1 MTKVIIDALS
11 EVPALK
17 PKIGNWYEY
26 GSIIYILACVESHA
40 VLVSTCGTFFATPV
54 WYDSDDLTDDEFN
67 KVCVGKQDEFK
78 LIEEVQI
85 TIKK

>member
-1 MTKVIIDALS
+1 MTKVIIDTLS
-11 EVPALK
+11 VVPALK

-26 GSIIYILACVESHA
+26 GSSIDILACVEAHA
-40 VLVSTCGTFFATPV
+40 VLVSTRGTFFATPV
-54 WYDSDDLTDDEFN
+54 WCDSEDLTDDQFN